1 MPSPMQ
7 GTVIVTFLTL
17 FFTVIVLTAT
27 GYLQMAGVKS
37 ATGDETTLHFFV
49 VASKEQ
55 YPTDSKPYACCS
67 TLASPLAADMLK
79 IHVGVWAHFIFFGLF
94 LYTGLFFGYGWS
106 FFIISSGYTLG
117 WSAVITA
124 NLGTVVGG
132 IIGFVSSR
140 RCMRSA
146 VERKVKSFPGSWS
159 RRIKF
164 FTGEIERSTVAYLLV
179 SGTMRN
185 SNMLTFGMCNGMCA
199 GEARCPLGRHAW
211 GAGCAGKPR
220 AEGLRRRRGRE
231 RTRSLLVP
239 PFAEWPLSG
248 WCTPPMLPRA
258 ERPCLLDSRL
268 RSCSLSLRLPPPAS
282 AGSVRRRDDECQ
294 LVRVRTLPA
303 RHLAAHYRA
312 RRLHRDTR

>member
-1 MPSPMQ
+1 MQ

-27 GYLQMAGVKS
+27 GYLQM
-37 ATGDETTLHFFV
+37 
-49 VASKEQ
+49 
-55 YPTDSKPYACCS
+55 
-67 TLASPLAADMLK
+67 AADMLK

-185 SNMLTFGMCNGMCA
+185 SNMLTFGMCNAFDGAMTNVSLCA
-199 GEARCPLGRHAW
+199 CVLCLLVTSQHIIVLDVYIGTLVDDFANPTAGTSGNGTSISPEEEAARRTLLIVQIAIIVSFLVLVTCLARCRLRRLEREHLRSQHANT
-211 GAGCAGKPR
+211 AEL
-220 AEGLRRRRGRE
+220 EGL
-231 RTRSLLVP
+231 
-239 PFAEWPLSG
+239 
-248 WCTPPMLPRA
+248 
-258 ERPCLLDSRL
+258 
-268 RSCSLSLRLPPPAS
+268 PA
-282 AGSVRRRDDECQ
+282 
-294 LVRVRTLPA
+294 
-303 RHLAAHYRA
+303 
-312 RRLHRDTR
+312 